1 MKSHTI
7 QCKCFPPE
15 ICLNGSSECTSLMGC
30 FYSVQTNTLG
40 YVIDEHYGCLFNSTF
55 SAFSCPSYSG
65 TNITCC
71 FASNS
76 SDYCNAHLPITK
88 HQNTNVL
95 FFPLMFFAI
104 LCILLFLLVFA
115 YFKANFNRRK
125 NHFTR
130 HSSTLISEFTDSGS
144 GSGKPFLVNRTI
156 ARQTTLLVCIGKGRF
171 GEVWRA
177 VCNEEV
183 VAVKIFSSRDG
194 ASWTRETQIYTN
206 ALLSHS
212 NILAYYASDMIS
224 RGGCTQLWLV
234 TAYHAN
240 GSLHDFLSTT
250 KVVTLQCGLK
260 LARSI
265 AAGLA
270 FLHSEVVGFHGK
282 PPIAHRDIKS
292 KNILVMANNEACLA
306 DFGLALM
313 KISKGLSGKGAS
325 DEGREGGDTPP
336 PASLFAG
343 TKRYMAPEILAL
355 YPLVWGGWMREC
367 SQERQGDEKQSM
379 ECDEDKLSIP
389 GELLECRHPLLSFEV
404 YLSTDIY
411 ALGLV
416 LWEIWRRCIGKKYE
430 LPYYDSVPSDP
441 NFLHMYRVVVL
452 GEPYDS
458 PCDTLVDLP
467 LPMQVCHLCSHIL
480 VGRVGATLEDHHH
493 RRYGS
498 SGRRPS
504 LKLEGRESNDEGW
517 LVRWADVIAECWH
530 PLYTYRLSALRV
542 RKTLTAIE
550 ATVS

>member
-1 MKSHTI
+1 MWNHTI
-7 QCKCFPPE
+7 HCKCFPPE
-15 ICLNGSSECTSLMGC
+15 TCVNGSSECASSIGC
-30 FYSVQTNTLG
+30 FYSVQTDTLG
-40 YVIDEHYGCLFNSTF
+40 YVVGEHYGCLIDTTLSVLFCLNNSI
-55 SAFSCPSYSG
+55 A
-65 TNITCC
+65 NVACC
-71 FASNS
+71 FPSNS
-76 SDYCNAHLPITK
+76 SDYCNTRLPTAK
-88 HQNTNVL
+88 HQNASIL
-95 FFPLMFFAI
+95 LLPLVFFAL

-115 YFKANFNRRK
+115 YFKVSFNRRK
-125 NHFTR
+125 KHFAR
-130 HSSTLISEFTDSGS
+130 HSSTLFPEFTDSGS
-144 GSGKPFLVNRTI
+144 GSGKPFLVHRTI

-177 VCNEEV
+177 VCNGEV

-194 ASWTRETQIYTN
+194 ASWTRETQIYTT

-240 GSLHDFLSTT
+240 GSLHDFLSTA
-250 KVVTLQCGLK
+250 KVVTPQCGLK

-292 KNILVMANNEACLA
+292 KNILVMANSEACLA

-313 KISKGLSGKGAS
+313 KISIGMN
-325 DEGREGGDTPP
+325 GRGGDTPP

-367 SQERQGDEKQSM
+367 SLESQGDEKQSM
-379 ECDEDKLSIP
+379 ECDEDKVSIQ

-404 YLSTDIY
+404 YLSTDVY

-416 LWEIWRRCIGKKYE
+416 LWEIWRRCIGKLYE

-441 NFLHMYRVVVL
+441 SFLEMYRVVVL

-467 LPMQVCHLCSHIL
+467 LPMQMCHLCSHIL
-480 VGRVGATLEDHHH
+480 VGRVGAMLEDHHH

-504 LKLEGRESNDEGW
+504 LALEGKESNDERY
-517 LVRWADVIAECWH
+517 LARWADVIAECWH
-530 PLYTYRLSALRV
+530 PRYTHRLSALRV

-550 ATVS
+550 ATVN

>member
-1 MKSHTI
+1 MKNNTI
-7 QCKCFPPE
+7 QCKCFPPGT
-15 ICLNGSSECTSLMGC
+15 CVNGSSKCASLIGC
-30 FYSVQTNTLG
+30 FYSVQTNALG
-40 YVIDEHYGCLFNSTF
+40 YMIYEHYGCLPDNTLSVL
-55 SAFSCPSYSG
+55 SCLNPV
-65 TNITCC
+65 TNVICC
-71 FASNS
+71 FSSNS
-76 SDYCNAHLPITK
+76 SDYCNARLSITG
-88 HQNTNVL
+88 HQNGSVL

-115 YFKANFNRRK
+115 YFKVNFNRRK
-125 NHFTR
+125 KHFTR
-130 HSSTLISEFTDSGS
+130 HSSTFFPEFTDSGS

-194 ASWTRETQIYTN
+194 ASWTRETQIYTT
-206 ALLSHS
+206 ALLSHP

-240 GSLHDFLSTT
+240 GSLHDFLSAT
-250 KVVTLQCGLK
+250 KVVTPQCGLK

-313 KISKGLSGKGAS
+313 KTSKGMDERGAS
-325 DEGREGGDTPP
+325 DEEREGGDAPP

-355 YPLVWGGWMREC
+355 YPLVWGGWMHEC
-367 SQERQGDEKQSM
+367 SQERRGGEKQSV
-379 ECDEDKLSIP
+379 ECDEDKLSVP

-416 LWEIWRRCIGKKYE
+416 LWEIWRRCIGEQYE
-430 LPYYDSVPSDP
+430 VGLPTFGNVYLYFLVIMSVS
-441 NFLHMYRVVVL
+441 
-452 GEPYDS
+452 
-458 PCDTLVDLP
+458 
-467 LPMQVCHLCSHIL
+467 IL
-480 VGRVGATLEDHHH
+480 V
-493 RRYGS
+493 
-498 SGRRPS
+498 S
-504 LKLEGRESNDEGW
+504 LTW
-517 LVRWADVIAECWH
+517 L
-530 PLYTYRLSALRV
+530 L
-542 RKTLTAIE
+542 LT
-550 ATVS
+550 VL